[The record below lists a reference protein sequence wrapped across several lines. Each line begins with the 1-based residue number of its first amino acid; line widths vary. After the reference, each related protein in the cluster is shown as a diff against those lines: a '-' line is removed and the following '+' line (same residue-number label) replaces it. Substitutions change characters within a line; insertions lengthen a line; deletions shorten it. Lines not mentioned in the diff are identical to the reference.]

1 MNIAGTVCCVNV
13 LKMWHGDLV
22 HAIVFQKR
30 SEYHKKRK
38 EIFKRA
44 EKYVKEYHSRERD
57 EIRLAR
63 QARNRGNYYI
73 PGEARLAFVI
83 RIRG

>member
-1 MNIAGTVCCVNV
+1 MLPVFGKFRVYVII
-13 LKMWHGDLV
+13 LFH
-22 HAIVFQKR
+22 FQKR
-30 SEYHKKRK
+30 TEQYKKKK

-44 EKYVKEYHSRERD
+44 EQYVKEYRSKERD
-57 EIRLAR
+57 EIRLKR
-63 QARNRGNYYI
+63 QAKNRGNYYI